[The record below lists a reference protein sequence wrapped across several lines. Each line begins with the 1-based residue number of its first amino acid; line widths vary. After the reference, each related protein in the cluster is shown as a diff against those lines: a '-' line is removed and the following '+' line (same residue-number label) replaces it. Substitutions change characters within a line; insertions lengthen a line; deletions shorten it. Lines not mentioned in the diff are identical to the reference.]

1 MENSYDPIIADV
13 EIIKMQNISK
23 AFERMIK
30 NDVKYRFVID
40 MSSLKNE

>member
-23 AFERMIK
+23 AFERM
-30 NDVKYRFVID
+30 VK
-40 MSSLKNE
+40 MM